1 MEKDEFKIICINDTV
16 GIGNPPIGDTIFKF
30 SVFDINIYE
39 YNYGV
44 HDPFRCIYGDE
55 EYLRITYRTCSI
67 IGNSIAGLY
76 KKSDFMR
83 LSDYIM
89 ENRNKII
96 DQILVK

>member
-30 SVFDINIYE
+30 SVFDININNYE
-39 YNYGV
+39 YGK
-44 HDPFRCIYGDE
+44 
-55 EYLRITYRTCSI
+55 EYLRIV
-67 IGNSIAGLY
+67 IGNSIMGLY

>member
-16 GIGNPPIGDTIFKF
+16 GIGNPPTGGTIFKF
-30 SVFDINIYE
+30 SVFDISIRDYE
-39 YNYGV
+39 YG
-44 HDPFRCIYGDE
+44 R
-55 EYLRITYRTCSI
+55 EYLRIVIGISI
-67 IGNSIAGLY
+67 MGLY

-96 DQILVK
+96 DQILVN